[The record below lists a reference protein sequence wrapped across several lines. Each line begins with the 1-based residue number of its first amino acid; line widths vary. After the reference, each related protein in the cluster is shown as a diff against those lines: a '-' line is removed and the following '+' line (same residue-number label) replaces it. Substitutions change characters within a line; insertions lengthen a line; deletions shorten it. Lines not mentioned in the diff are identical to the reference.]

1 MACVSTTPQ
10 CHNSVLIVHL
20 NCHVALV
27 PIYAY
32 YRIYTFTGD
41 EGPSKVHNI
50 YVQYQDLMQ
59 NFQQADNDVANL
71 RQSLVSSENLV
82 FVLMGCF

>member
-1 MACVSTTPQ
+1 MGYVSTTPQ
-10 CHNSVLIVHL
+10 CHDSVLIVHL
-20 NCHVALV
+20 NC
-27 PIYAY
+27 PCCITY

-71 RQSLVSSENLV
+71 RQSLVSFENLV